1 MRADQRIAPLLH
13 PRTLPARHGYVGLFL
28 IGALFVGG
36 AALGL
41 YVASL
46 HHGVGPT
53 ARTFEISVSGSQM
66 SPSHLKVRAGD
77 QVVLSITGDKSE
89 TIVLQGYQQQITLI
103 PGVAVAATFVAG
115 KAGTYDFV
123 IQGSGKKLGQ
133 LEVTG

>member
-1 MRADQRIAPLLH
+1 VQARRRVLPLLH
-13 PRTLPARHGYVGLFL
+13 PGTLPAGRGLVGIILIVGLF
-28 IGALFVGG
+28 VTG

-53 ARTFEISVSGSQM
+53 AQTFEVSVNSTQM
-66 SPSHLKVRAGD
+66 SPSHLRVRAGD
-77 QVVLSITGDKSE
+77 QVILSITGDSNA
-89 TIVLQGYQQQITLI
+89 TIVLQGYNQRITLI
-103 PGVAVAATFVAG
+103 PGLAVPVTFVAG

-123 IQGSGKKLGQ
+123 TDGTGKRLGQ